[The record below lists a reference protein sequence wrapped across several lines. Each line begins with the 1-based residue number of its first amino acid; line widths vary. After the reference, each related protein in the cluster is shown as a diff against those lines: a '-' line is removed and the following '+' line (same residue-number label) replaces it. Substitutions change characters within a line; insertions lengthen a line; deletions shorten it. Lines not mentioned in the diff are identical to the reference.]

1 MQTVIPGGPPDL
13 IAYAWFQI
21 GFRPRSSVIL
31 VGIRGRKMRTG
42 MVARVD
48 LPPPRQRRASMQRLA
63 DMVASTGDDGVV
75 ALIVADPTS
84 HGDLLSQRP
93 LCRTIRDQVRQ
104 AGLALLDVLAVGE
117 QTYRSYLCDDQG
129 CCPDGGFPLTEVL
142 SSATAAQMVLDGKVL
157 AGAESDLVADVQP
170 DPIPLAG
177 LPRRRL
183 RPATAVQRVEW
194 MDLWRACLAAALD
207 APPPGPG
214 AGAFCTAP
222 LAPLPGAG
230 LGADP
235 GWLVPAL
242 EDVLFRDAVLIT
254 LADPDEPDPLHVPS
268 QAWDEKM
275 PNREVLRAGAGLLAT
290 VARAAPKGRRA
301 EALAILGWMAWWSG
315 DGARARLIIAQA
327 LADQPDHR
335 LAGLIAQL
343 LMGAVPPPWV
353 DQLDLR
359 AAAEWVEW

>member
-1 MQTVIPGGPPDL
+1 
-13 IAYAWFQI
+13 
-21 GFRPRSSVIL
+21 
-31 VGIRGRKMRTG
+31 
-42 MVARVD
+42 
-48 LPPPRQRRASMQRLA
+48 
-63 DMVASTGDDGVV
+63 V

-84 HGDLLSQRP
+84 RGDLLSQRA
-93 LCRTIRDQVRQ
+93 LCRTIREQVRQ

-129 CCPDGGFPLTEVL
+129 CCPDGGFPLAEVL

-157 AGAESDLVADVQP
+157 AGNESDLVADVQP
-170 DPIPLAG
+170 DPVPLTG

-183 RPATAVQRVEW
+183 RPATAAQRAEW
-194 MDLWRACLAAALD
+194 MDRWRACLATALD
-207 APPPGPG
+207 APPPGPDT
-214 AGAFCTAP
+214 AAFCAAA

-230 LGADP
+230 LGEDP
-235 GWLVPAL
+235 GWLVLAL

-254 LADPDEPDPLHVPS
+254 LADPDELDPLHVPS
-268 QAWDEKM
+268 TALDERV

-290 VARAAPKGRRA
+290 VARAAPTGRRA

-315 DGARARLIIAQA
+315 DGARARLITAQA
-327 LADQPDHR
+327 LADQPEHR

-353 DQLDLR
+353 DRLDLR
-359 AAAEWVEW
+359 AAAERAEW